1 MSEEQQ
7 SAIGERRRRREAE
20 RAAREAAGATDRPL
34 TRRELRAR
42 EAALQSGALQVD
54 STGEMR
60 VVERPEPTPRPAP
73 DPLDQPAT
81 GHIGLTRRQLR
92 ALREQQEAAA
102 RGEPS
107 ASGTGATPS
116 SAGSGATGGSAPSAA
131 SAASAS
137 SAAEPTSRPAPS
149 AAPSAP
155 TGPTPS
161 GASGTSAPSSASAA
175 SAPSATSAA
184 RPPAGPAA
192 PPAPTAGPPSS
203 PPAPVRR
210 PVVRPPAGAAG
221 VRGLA
226 QDGTGL
232 LPVQRTQP
240 QSAWA
245 PADRASVDVTDA
257 ALRAIA
263 PETPDDATP
272 APAEPAE
279 PAGSAEPVKPAAPA
293 RVVPTIVADPG
304 PLPTTR
310 RSRRLAAEN
319 VPATEPPASLDEVIE
334 GTTEEPEPF
343 AATPSW
349 AELPPPTPAAPLRA
363 VEGQRQAEPAPATA
377 PAEARAD
384 DPSFTEVISA
394 VPGEDDRDEHRTPRW
409 LTALMILVLVV
420 IGLVLGA
427 LVWRLMMGEGDAGA
441 AAAVGTALVGWWT

>member
-116 SAGSGATGGSAPSAA
+116 SAGSGATGG
-131 SAASAS
+131 
-137 SAAEPTSRPAPS
+137 
-149 AAPSAP
+149 
-155 TGPTPS
+155 
-161 GASGTSAPSSASAA
+161 

-319 VPATEPPASLDEVIE
+319 VPAAEPPASLDEVIE

>member
-102 RGEPS
+102 RGETS

-116 SAGSGATGGSAPSAA
+116 SAGSGATGG
-131 SAASAS
+131 
-137 SAAEPTSRPAPS
+137 
-149 AAPSAP
+149 
-155 TGPTPS
+155 
-161 GASGTSAPSSASAA
+161 

>member
-102 RGEPS
+102 RGETS

-116 SAGSGATGGSAPSAA
+116 SAGSGATGG
-131 SAASAS
+131 
-137 SAAEPTSRPAPS
+137 
-149 AAPSAP
+149 
-155 TGPTPS
+155 
-161 GASGTSAPSSASAA
+161 

-192 PPAPTAGPPSS
+192 PPAPTAGPPSA

>member
-1 MSEEQQ
+1 
-7 SAIGERRRRREAE
+7 
-20 RAAREAAGATDRPL
+20 
-34 TRRELRAR
+34 
-42 EAALQSGALQVD
+42 SGALQVD

-102 RGEPS
+102 RGETS

-116 SAGSGATGGSAPSAA
+116 SAGSGATGG
-131 SAASAS
+131 
-137 SAAEPTSRPAPS
+137 
-149 AAPSAP
+149 
-155 TGPTPS
+155 
-161 GASGTSAPSSASAA
+161 

-363 VEGQRQAEPAPATA
+363 
-377 PAEARAD
+377 
-384 DPSFTEVISA
+384 
-394 VPGEDDRDEHRTPRW
+394 
-409 LTALMILVLVV
+409 
-420 IGLVLGA
+420 
-427 LVWRLMMGEGDAGA
+427 
-441 AAAVGTALVGWWT
+441 